1 MRNLIWIVAILVGVG
16 LNAQSRND
24 LKGPAA
30 KNYKPWKDIL
40 KSRALLVTKSSK
52 KLRSPSVKNFK
63 PWKMEKNKNI
73 IEVSFGSEKNKL
85 RSPQAKNYKAWAHR
99 KRE

>member
-1 MRNLIWIVAILVGVG
+1 MRNIILILLFFSVSSIFGQHFRG
-16 LNAQSRND
+16 
-24 LKGPAA
+24 LKGPKA

-63 PWKMEKNKNI
+63 PWKMEKNKNV

-85 RSPQAKNYKAWAHR
+85 RSPEAKNYKAWAHR